1 MTSISHL
8 NRVGSFE
15 YVICTEALGASKRGA
30 VDAED
35 RGRIN
40 NLICRGFRV
49 IDLSSTAIFSVVL
62 FSLRIVIKMGTVSMA
77 S

>member
-1 MTSISHL
+1 M
-8 NRVGSFE
+8 GGFE

-35 RGRIN
+35 RRRID
-40 NLICRGFRV
+40 NLICWGFCV

-62 FSLRIVIKMGTVSMA
+62 FSLRIVIKMRTVSMA

>member
-1 MTSISHL
+1 M
-8 NRVGSFE
+8 GGFE

-35 RGRIN
+35 RGRID

-49 IDLSSTAIFSVVL
+49 IDFSSRALLPFFSVVL

>member
-1 MTSISHL
+1 M
-8 NRVGSFE
+8 GGFE

-35 RGRIN
+35 RGRID

-49 IDLSSTAIFSVVL
+49 IDLSSTDIF
-62 FSLRIVIKMGTVSMA
+62 FGGPFFFKNRNKDGDCIDGFLRVF
-77 S
+77 